1 MQALDFNYDSTYIQ
15 NTIQENEKPQTLESS
30 DSSVSFM
37 QMVKNEIQMNNA
49 SDAEFVQTTD
59 RDVLKSSNEIAEPAV
74 EEKFESTEKVAV
86 SDKDVPKTEQT
97 SEESKIAKKTD
108 EKSVS
113 EDDKSEETA
122 SFIARLVTGADK
134 EIKKLSET
142 KTFAAKKAFGIE
154 TEKTPANQKI
164 QVLKERVD
172 DAKLAS
178 LLENSKIAK
187 TEKAGESDEELLKAS
202 LLAAGEV
209 KTVDTESIKNLAVNN
224 QKENNPKDLKV
235 KKSDKKLSD
244 VISVTDLRT
253 QKPEAQV
260 SEKKTS
266 MVASI
271 KQTSSDS
278 VAVTLD
284 LNAQAQKNIL
294 SLDAQTAGAQGSTFQ
309 AMLEN
314 QITENAADFVKAG
327 NIILKDNNVG
337 QINLILHPESL
348 GNVKMSLELSDK
360 GITGKI
366 LVASQEAYDAFVKTQ
381 DSLKAAFIESGF
393 DTASFDV
400 AFAGQGQ
407 NFSNSGSR
415 EQQNTRQAQ
424 KYYDEFISENISV
437 AENNSDSYNDVRDY
451 SINIVA

>member
-37 QMVKNEIQMNNA
+37 QMVKNEIQMKDA
-49 SDAEFVQTTD
+49 SDAELVHTTD
-59 RDVLKSSNEIAEPAV
+59 RDVLKSSNESAGPVA
-74 EEKFESTEKVAV
+74 EEKYESAEKVAV

-97 SEESKIAKKTD
+97 SEESKFEKKTD
-108 EKSVS
+108 EKISLK
-113 EDDKSEETA
+113 DDKSETDKSEDTA
-122 SFIARLVTGADK
+122 SLILRLVNGADK

-154 TEKTPANQKI
+154 TEKTQANQKI
-164 QVLKERVD
+164 AVLKEHVD
-172 DAKLAS
+172 D
-178 LLENSKIAK
+178 
-187 TEKAGESDEELLKAS
+187 EKLKA
-202 LLAAGEV
+202 LLVNAKESKTDKDDLVEAAIFASVEV
-209 KTVDTESIKNLAVNN
+209 KQADTQNIKDLFTKNTA
-224 QKENNPKDLKV
+224 ENNPRDLKV
-235 KKSDKKLSD
+235 KKSDKKLTD

-253 QKPEAQV
+253 QKPEAQI
-260 SEKKTS
+260 SEKKTQ
-266 MVASI
+266 MVTSI

-278 VAVTLD
+278 VAVTMD

-407 NFSNSGSR
+407 NFSDSGSR

-424 KYYDEFISENISV
+424 KYYDEFVSENISV

-451 SINIVA
+451 SISIVA